1 MRNKTLAAIF
11 AAFLGSFGV
20 HRFYLGQVGLGIFYA
35 IFFWTGISAILGII
49 DALVFFGMSQE
60 EFDYRYNKSKV
71 QFQQPS
77 RGSRPQGRVNV
88 PPASKDSSQPWGT
101 PERRSQTTIT
111 PTRRAGQKTAPTTRN
126 NNNEFKK
133 SGIKKFKEFDY
144 AGAIEDFNKSL
155 ESNPRDIATH
165 FNLACAFSLTEDKS
179 KAYYHLQQAVVLGF
193 NDFEKIH
200 THESLAFVRIQ
211 PEYMAFKESKYTILP
226 EWKESDE
233 EHEEEQ
239 TTSHSTSSGPALN
252 PAPNNDLLEEI
263 RRLETLKEL
272 GVLNDQEFI
281 EQKQKL
287 ENLR

>member
-20 HRFYLGQVGLGIFYA
+20 HRFYLGQVGLGILYA

-71 QFQQPS
+71 QYQQTS
-77 RGSRPQGRVNV
+77 RNARTQGRVNM
-88 PPASKDSSQPWGT
+88 PPVSQDNSQSWGT
-101 PERRSQTTIT
+101 PERRAQTTIS
-111 PTRRAGQKTAPTTRN
+111 PTRRAGQKSTPTTKN
-126 NNNEFKK
+126 SNNEFKK

-155 ESNPRDIATH
+155 EANPRDIATH
-165 FNLACAFSLTEDKS
+165 FNLACAYSLTEDKV
-179 KAYYHLQQAVVLGF
+179 KAYYHLHQAVLLGF

-211 PEYMAFKESKYTILP
+211 PEYITFKDNKYSLLP
-226 EWKESDE
+226 EWTINED
-233 EHEEEQ
+233 EHEA
-239 TTSHSTSSGPALN
+239 HSKPSDQYESEPALN